1 MVDWSSVDWNLIANI
16 AGSTWGI
23 TVLVCA
29 IAWLTALA
37 MGLAV
42 RKITK
47 APTEDKKPAGKAT

>member
-1 MVDWSSVDWNLIANI
+1 VIDWSSVDWALVWNI

-29 IAWLTALA
+29 IASLAAGA

-42 RKITK
+42 HK
-47 APTEDKKPAGKAT
+47 ALKLKTEDKKTTGKSE